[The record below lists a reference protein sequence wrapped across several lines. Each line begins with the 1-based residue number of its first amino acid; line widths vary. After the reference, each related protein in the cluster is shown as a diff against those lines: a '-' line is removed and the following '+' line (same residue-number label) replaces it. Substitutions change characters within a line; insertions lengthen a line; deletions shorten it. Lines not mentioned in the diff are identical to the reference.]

1 MTILCKSELLT
12 YLHIII
18 FNNYYKS
25 NILRTMNFN
34 EEIVVG
40 LPRPL
45 KGNDLDNFHKCE
57 LISKAG
63 GEPVR

>member
-1 MTILCKSELLT
+1 
-12 YLHIII
+12 
-18 FNNYYKS
+18 
-25 NILRTMNFN
+25 MNFN